1 MMGSPTLHADKL
13 KAAELAMSAV
23 SSITTP
29 PLPVSVKALDIPEIA
44 SLVGQHLSKI
54 DLASCALVAHIW
66 FQVFTPL
73 VWKSIEAGRPIS
85 SRHHDHNDRDDTHR
99 SSTHHRLSLSKY
111 GAFIRTLAII
121 PEPENTAV
129 SDLDLIF
136 ECPAVNSL
144 VQLTVNLERGASDTV
159 GGVVRR
165 NQDTLRLLKLVFQM
179 DKRQR
184 PPGWLGERMFEFP
197 TVAPC
202 LQSLFLEYWCMSK
215 RELVLIL
222 KGCLNLKLLSFGNIT
237 ILDREDEADEQAVGD
252 NDNCGGAHPSNKDIL
267 GDTDEDFQHQS
278 IETFRMCSRLCP
290 ILEYLPKIKLLEFYR
305 FDRQIKDEELERF
318 CASLRTHCPDIQDIW
333 AYGFECSMLPA
344 ILDSLPRLVNF
355 RGSSDLPTVLSM
367 LDHALTLEEAN
378 LSDYTERTFL
388 PLQFLESCPR
398 LRTFWTGHSLTTMDE
413 VQHSLK
419 RGWACQLTLEEL
431 RLSIFKLTP
440 VLIEA
445 IMQELNAERATDSR
459 QQRASRLLA
468 ARGDVTLE
476 EYERQKEQQLQ
487 DAILALS
494 PEQQVFRR
502 QFTAFL
508 VTLDK
513 LKRLNFGTGWYS
525 LARRLPSAAV
535 AAAAASSSS
544 SLS

>member
-1 MMGSPTLHADKL
+1 
-13 KAAELAMSAV
+13 MSVV

-29 PLPVSVKALDIPEIA
+29 PQAVSVKALGIPEIA
-44 SLVGQHLSKI
+44 SLVGRDLSKI

-66 FQVFTPL
+66 FHAFTPL
-73 VWKSIEAGRPIS
+73 VWKSIEAGCPSS
-85 SRHHDHNDRDDTHR
+85 SRRHDHSDSDD
-99 SSTHHRLSLSKY
+99 THHRLSLSKY
-111 GAFIRTLAII
+111 GAFIKTLTII
-121 PEPENTAV
+121 PETGYAAV

-136 ECPAVNSL
+136 ECPAVDSL
-144 VQLTVNLERGASDTV
+144 VQLTVNLERGSSDAV
-159 GGVVRR
+159 GTVVRR
-165 NQDTLRLLKLVFQM
+165 NQDTLRLLKLVFQLH
-179 DKRQR
+179 KRQR

-197 TVAPC
+197 RMAPC

-215 RELVLIL
+215 QELVLIL
-222 KGCLNLKLLSFGNIT
+222 KGCPNLKVLSFGNIT
-237 ILDREDEADEQAVGD
+237 ILDRQDETVEQAVDD
-252 NDNCGGAHPSNKDIL
+252 NTNCGAAQPNNKNIPGDI
-267 GDTDEDFQHQS
+267 DEDFQHQS
-278 IETFRMCSRLCP
+278 VEMFRMCSRLCP
-290 ILEYLPKIKLLEFYR
+290 ILEHLPKIKLLEFYR

-318 CASLRTHCPDIQDIW
+318 CASLRTHCPDLQDVW

-355 RGSSDLPTVLSM
+355 RGSTDLPTVLSM

-388 PLQFLESCPR
+388 PLQFLESCPQ
-398 LRTFWTGHSLTTMDE
+398 LRTFWTGHSLTTIFE
-413 VQHSLK
+413 VQDSLK
-419 RGWACQLTLEEL
+419 RGWACQATLEEL

-445 IMQELNAERATDSR
+445 IMRDLNAERVLDSR
-459 QQRASRLLA
+459 QQRASKLLA

-494 PEQQVFRR
+494 PGQQVFRQ

-508 VTLDK
+508 ATLNK
-513 LKRLNFGTGWYS
+513 LERLNFGTGWYS
-525 LARRLPSAAV
+525 LPRQ
-535 AAAAASSSS
+535 SSSS
-544 SLS
+544 

>member
-1 MMGSPTLHADKL
+1 
-13 KAAELAMSAV
+13 MSAI
-23 SSITTP
+23 SSVATP
-29 PLPVSVKALDIPEIA
+29 PQPVSVKALSIPEIA
-44 SLVGQHLSKI
+44 SLVGGHLSKS
-54 DLASCALVAHIW
+54 DLASCALVARNW
-66 FQVFTPL
+66 FHVFTAL
-73 VWKSIEAGRPIS
+73 VWKSIQAGHPTS
-85 SRHHDHNDRDDTHR
+85 THRHVHNDHDSPHRD
-99 SSTHHRLSLSKY
+99 SIQHRLSLSKY
-111 GAFIRTLAII
+111 GAFIRTLTIVPETGNI
-121 PEPENTAV
+121 PAV
-129 SDLDLIF
+129 SDLDLII
-136 ECPAVNSL
+136 ECPAVDSL
-144 VQLTVNLERGASDTV
+144 VHLTVNLE
-159 GGVVRR
+159 GGVSDAVGSVVMR
-165 NQDTLRLLKLVFQM
+165 NQDTLRLLKLVFQL

-197 TVAPC
+197 GAAPC

-222 KGCLNLKLLSFGNIT
+222 KGCPNLKLLSFGNIT
-237 ILDREDEADEQAVGD
+237 ILDQQDETDEQAAGD
-252 NDNCGGAHPSNKDIL
+252 GANCSGAQPDNKTISGE
-267 GDTDEDFQHQS
+267 TDEDFQHQS

-305 FDRQIKDEELERF
+305 FDRQIKDEELVRF
-318 CASLRTHCPDIQDIW
+318 CASMRTYCLDLQDVW

-398 LRTFWTGHSLTTMDE
+398 LRTFWTGHSFTTMDE
-413 VQHSLK
+413 VQHSLR
-419 RGWACQLTLEEL
+419 RGWACQSTLEEL

-445 IMQELNAERATDSR
+445 IMRELNAERAPDSR
-459 QQRASRLLA
+459 QQWASRIRV
-468 ARGDVTLE
+468 ARGNVTLE
-476 EYERQKEQQLQ
+476 EYERQKEQQFQ
-487 DAILALS
+487 DAIQTLS
-494 PEQQVFRR
+494 PGQHVFRQ

-513 LKRLNFGTGWYS
+513 LERLNFGTGWYS
-525 LARRLPSAAV
+525 LPRR
-535 AAAAASSSS
+535 SSSS
-544 SLS
+544 